1 MKDPKVPQD
10 AKNYAVMVSMLDRQL
25 GEIMDL
31 IKELRLEQNTVIFF
45 TGDNGGQDRFKSK
58 DYPRGYFGPN
68 ACPSTGVEFRG
79 GKGNLYQG
87 GLKIPFLVR
96 WPGHATAGQVSDHL
110 FYQPDALPTL
120 SEICGARI
128 PSDADGISSAPTLL
142 GEGMTGDLSGGTL
155 YVLLGIRPTSGGQA
169 EKLESLSAQA

>member
-58 DYPRGYFGPN
+58 DYPADTSDPTFALAQESNSEEAR
-68 ACPSTGVEFRG
+68 
-79 GKGNLYQG
+79 
-87 GLKIPFLVR
+87 
-96 WPGHATAGQVSDHL
+96 ATCTKAV
-110 FYQPDALPTL
+110 
-120 SEICGARI
+120 
-128 PSDADGISSAPTLL
+128 
-142 GEGMTGDLSGGTL
+142 
-155 YVLLGIRPTSGGQA
+155 
-169 EKLESLSAQA
+169 